1 MPETTTSRIPPAPH
15 PHQPMYPQYPAPP
28 GMRPDMAFVPAPRP
42 PRDTQRRWPA
52 FVGVAVAS
60 AAVAATVTALITS
73 QVVRTDSASGRS
85 TAPAITV
92 TATPATP
99 APPAPLPTAQADR
112 QTCDAW
118 HAAGDKMHD
127 ATKAQSVIPPQ
138 LTVVSQEVRDNPEWT
153 AAVHRAADF
162 YNQAADV
169 LAAGVA
175 PGTTLVLDQSAAS
188 MVAALRTL
196 STAYESFD
204 PMSGNAHNVM
214 HEASDEMDVRC
225 ERLAPR

>member
-1 MPETTTSRIPPAPH
+1 MSETTTSRIPPASH
-15 PHQPMYPQYPAPP
+15 PHQPPYPQYPAPP

-42 PRDTQRRWPA
+42 PRGSQRRWPGL
-52 FVGVAVAS
+52 VGVAVAS
-60 AAVAATVTALITS
+60 AAVAAAVTALITS

-85 TAPAITV
+85 TAPAVTV
-92 TATPATP
+92 TATPAAP
-99 APPAPLPTAQADR
+99 APTAPLPAAQADR
-112 QTCDAW
+112 QTCDTW
-118 HAAGDKMHD
+118 HSAGDKIHA

-153 AAVHRAADF
+153 AAVHQAADF
-162 YNQAADV
+162 YSQAADV

-175 PGTTLVLDQSAAS
+175 PGTTPVLDQSAAS

-196 STAYESFD
+196 STSYGTFD
-204 PMSGNAHNVM
+204 PAGGNAYHVM

-225 ERLAPR
+225 ERVGR